1 MKISLITISYKNP
14 KELELTIKSVKK
26 NYRNHVEY
34 IVVLGSKDAES
45 IKVIKKYQSIIT
57 KKIIEP
63 DRGIYDA
70 LNKGIKNSKGNIVC
84 FVHSGDTINKNYF
97 DIISHNIKK
106 YDYIYGGLNFIT
118 KNNNTIKVYP
128 KEINK
133 TKSNLFNLSILHPGL
148 IVKKKVFNVLGN
160 FNNRFILSDK
170 LWMLKLVKSRFIGK
184 KIPNILV
191 NFRMNGSSSSYLML
205 SEYYIQLKK
214 FNFKFYKIF
223 FILIKI
229 FIIINYYK
237 FIYYVR

>member
-26 NYRNHVEY
+26 NYRNYVEY
-34 IVVLGSKDAES
+34 IVVLGSNDEES
-45 IKVIKKYQSIIT
+45 INVIKMYQSIIT

-63 DRGIYDA
+63 DKGIYDA
-70 LNKGIKNSKGNIVC
+70 LNKGIKNSTGDIIC
-84 FVHSGDTINKNYF
+84 FIHSGDTINKNYF
-97 DIISHNIKK
+97 DIISNNIKK

-118 KNNNTIKVYP
+118 KNNNKIKVYP
-128 KEINK
+128 KEIS
-133 TKSNLFNLSILHPGL
+133 KSKNNLFNLSILHPGL
-148 IVKKKVFNVLGN
+148 IVKKKVYNFLGY

-191 NFRMNGSSSSYLML
+191 NFRMNGSSSSYSML

-214 FNFKFYKIF
+214 LNLKFYKIF
-223 FILIKI
+223 FVLIKI
-229 FIIINYYK
+229 FAVINYYK